1 MNDLTIERFRP
12 ADQPAARALILA
24 GLEEH
29 WGALDPA
36 LNPDLNDIATSY
48 SDGVFLVARLARLN
62 GQLVGTGA
70 LIPETEGVGRIAR
83 MSVAKSHR
91 RLGIG
96 TRILHELL
104 GEARRQGYRKVVLET
119 TETWDDAIS
128 FYLRNGFSIIARH
141 DGDMHFEMNLNG
153 LGGSAR

>member
-29 WGALDPA
+29 WGALDLS

-70 LIPETEGVGRIAR
+70 LIPEPEGVGRIAR

-96 TRILHELL
+96 ARILHELL
-104 GEARRQGYRKVVLET
+104 GEARRRGYTKVVLET
-119 TETWDDAIS
+119 TETWGDAIN
-128 FYLRNGFSIIARH
+128 FYLRNGFGVVARR